1 MNKPL
6 KFGIIGIL
14 VSNLVG
20 LATIGL
26 TMLAARI
33 PANDHSPDYSTLYVF
48 STFIIVPIMMG
59 LYLEV
64 IRSKGGMEQGNKA
77 LCSFLN
83 LFVAYALCTV
93 VLREG
98 VICLFLASPLVILFH
113 VLGVYLGSLVVRK
126 SNRKLNSSIMPGLL
140 TILMFDMLSP
150 HAFHNSESDSM
161 LIHARPEVVW
171 QYIAAYPENREPA
184 NYWLWKLGL
193 PAPVQST
200 VSSVKVGADRQCRFT
215 GGVFAEERLT
225 EVDPGNRLTFDV
237 VKQLDHP
244 EAVGHF
250 KLERGQFVLQD
261 NGDGTTTL
269 TGTSWYELRV
279 YPAWY
284 YDFWVQDIMR
294 KVHLRVMG
302 HIKRLAE
309 GVGEKQLQRKSL

>member
-14 VSNLVG
+14 VSNLTG

-26 TMLAARI
+26 TMLAASM
-33 PANDHSPDYSTLYVF
+33 PANDLSPDYSPLYVF
-48 STFIIVPIMMG
+48 STFTIVPITMG
-59 LYLEV
+59 LNLEI
-64 IRSKGGMEQGNKA
+64 IRSKGGMEHRDKA
-77 LCSFLN
+77 FCSMLN
-83 LFVAYALCTV
+83 LIVAYALCTV

-171 QYIAAYPENREPA
+171 QYIAAYPENREPTR
-184 NYWLWKLGL
+184 YWLWKLGL
-193 PAPVQST
+193 PAPLQSNA
-200 VSSVKVGADRQCRFT
+200 SSVKVGADRQCRFT
-215 GGVFAEERLT
+215 GGVFAEERITDVEPCKHLAF
-225 EVDPGNRLTFDV
+225 EV
-237 VKQLDHP
+237 VKQPDHP

-250 KLERGQFVLQD
+250 KLERGEFILRD

-284 YDFWVQDIMR
+284 YDFWVQDIVR
-294 KVHLRVMG
+294 NVHLRVMQ
-302 HIKRLAE
+302 HIKRLSEGE
-309 GVGEKQLQRKSL
+309 GVK